1 MLSDE
6 SILRQRAA
14 RFARASSNETE
25 TLSRE
30 VILFSR
36 DGETYAVP
44 PASVREVSPQK
55 AITVLPGVPAHIVG
69 LINLRSRIVAVVDLA
84 ALFGRHASI
93 DSTRSKILI
102 VAEAEKEFGLLVD
115 DLIGMQLVMLGEG
128 AAGSRSLDAKYFRGF
143 LPDGRPVLDLAAIAE
158 QSVVNQQI

>member
-14 RFARASSNETE
+14 RFAQASATGSAA
-25 TLSRE
+25 LSRE

-36 DGETYAVP
+36 DGETYAVS

-69 LINLRSRIVAVVDLA
+69 LINLRSRIVAVVDIA

-93 DSTRSKILI
+93 DSARAKILI
-102 VAEAEKEFGLLVD
+102 VAEADKEFGLLAD
-115 DLIGMQLVMLGEG
+115 DLLGMQTVALGEG
-128 AAGSRSLDAKYFRGF
+128 VAGSRSLDAKFFRGF

-158 QSVVNQQI
+158 QCVVNQQI